1 MKLGILGG
9 TFDPIHLG
17 HLLIAEQARA
27 TLGLDEVLFIT
38 AGQPWMKEGTPISDA
53 RHRLSM
59 VRMAVGSNP
68 FFHAS
73 ALEIDRPGPTY
84 TVDTLEELHR
94 EADSDTQLYL
104 VLGVDSLKT
113 LSLWEKPE
121 RLLELCILVAAA
133 RPGHAARDLGF
144 IDDIQPGAS
153 QKVAQLDRPEVDI
166 SGAEIRRRVS
176 HGLSVRYQVPENV
189 ERYIYS
195 HGLYR
200 DVNGTG
206 R

>member
-59 VRMAVGSNP
+59 VRLAVGSNP
-68 FFHAS
+68 FFHAP
-73 ALEIDRPGPTY
+73 AGEIDRPGPTY
-84 TVDTLEELHR
+84 TVDTVEELLS
-94 EADSDTQLYL
+94 EADNGAQLYL
-104 VLGVDSLKT
+104 VLGVDSLKN
-113 LSLWEKPE
+113 LSRWKSPG
-121 RLLELCILVAAA
+121 RLLELCTLVAAP
-133 RPGHAARDLGF
+133 RPGHADRDLGF
-144 IDDIQPGAS
+144 IDEIQPGGS
-153 QKVAQLDRPEVDI
+153 QKVALLEGPEVDI

-176 HGLSVRYQVPENV
+176 QGLSVRYQVPEDV

-200 DVNGTG
+200 NVDGPGN
-206 R
+206 

>member
-59 VRMAVGSNP
+59 VRLAVGANP

-73 ALEIDRPGPTY
+73 AIEIDRPGPTY
-84 TVDTLEELHR
+84 TVDTLEELRR
-94 EADSDTQLYL
+94 EAESDAQLYL
-104 VLGVDSLKT
+104 VLGADSLKN
-113 LSLWEKPE
+113 LSRWKSPE
-121 RLLELCILVAAA
+121 LLIQLCTLVAAP
-133 RPGHAARDLGF
+133 RPGHADRDLGF

-153 QKVAQLDRPEVDI
+153 QKLAILEGPEVGI

-176 HGLSVRYQVPENV
+176 QGLSVRYQVPEDV

-200 DVNGTG
+200 NVEGTG
-206 R
+206 N

>member
-84 TVDTLEELHR
+84 TVDTLEELHH

-113 LSLWEKPE
+113 LSRWEKPE
-121 RLLELCILVAAA
+121 RLLELCTLVAAA

-166 SGAEIRRRVS
+166 SGTEIRRRVS

-206 R
+206 K